1 MAFSISER
9 PATVKRSLYIGCDSV
24 MVTVPKS
31 PLTLILSPENGG
43 EEIPLSPLAGRG
55 SG

>member
-1 MAFSISER
+1 
-9 PATVKRSLYIGCDSV
+9 V

-55 SG
+55 SGCGAAGCRLTTTFDHTPSA

>member
-1 MAFSISER
+1 
-9 PATVKRSLYIGCDSV
+9 

-43 EEIPLSPLAGRG
+43 EEIPLSPRRG
-55 SG
+55 EGQGEGLPAVA

>member
-1 MAFSISER
+1 
-9 PATVKRSLYIGCDSV
+9 

-43 EEIPLSPLAGRG
+43 KEIPLSPLVGRG